1 MLKLRAML
9 IPLLAISL
17 SATAPRTA
25 PERSDLAFEL
35 AFPDFDVTSEDWAPV
50 VQAER
55 FAQVGVA
62 SWYGNWHHGRPT
74 ASGARFDMNK
84 LTAAH
89 RSLPLGTAV
98 RVTNLANGRAVEVTI
113 NDRGPYVDGRVIDL
127 SRRAARDLA
136 MLETGLAS
144 VRIEV
149 LSGIQEARNAN
160 ATPQSLN

>member
-1 MLKLRAML
+1 MLKLRAIL
-9 IPLLAISL
+9 IPLLAVSL
-17 SATAPRTA
+17 SAAAPRPA
-25 PERSDLAFEL
+25 PEKSDLAFEM
-35 AFPDFDVTSEDWAPV
+35 AFPEFEVTPEDWAPV
-50 VQAER
+50 VEAER
-55 FAQVGVA
+55 FAQIGVA
-62 SWYGNWHHGRPT
+62 SWYGHWHHGRPT

-98 RVTNLANGRAVEVTI
+98 RVTNLSNGRAVDVTI

-136 MLETGLAS
+136 MLEAGLAS

-149 LSGIQEARNAN
+149 LSGVQEARDINMSAR
-160 ATPQSLN
+160 SLN